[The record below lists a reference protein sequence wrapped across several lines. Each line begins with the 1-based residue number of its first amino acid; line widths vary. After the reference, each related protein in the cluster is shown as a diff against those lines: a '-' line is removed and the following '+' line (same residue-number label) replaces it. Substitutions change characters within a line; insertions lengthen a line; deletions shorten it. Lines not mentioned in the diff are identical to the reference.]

1 MRTNPG
7 ERPYQSQPVCQKG
20 AYKNKSKNEMVQ
32 DMGRNKNKT
41 SGVKYIYGMIEEGRC
56 ALGRQPVVVFTFTF
70 RISLCREK
78 HLADSFF
85 LFYIIHSILLLQ
97 QAEFEMRRQSSEA
110 TVARKSSA
118 ITLALVIRMS
128 TWRCRQSAEKKMMRV
143 REEGWPV
150 FVIDVFV
157 IELCA
162 GLLSPLINNELLYAY
177 VRG

>member
-1 MRTNPG
+1 MVDMHRWMLK
-7 ERPYQSQPVCQKG
+7 YQLDFIEQSLL
-20 AYKNKSKNEMVQ
+20 
-32 DMGRNKNKT
+32 R
-41 SGVKYIYGMIEEGRC
+41 GVYLTHLVSDSVYSSIQAFLRI
-56 ALGRQPVVVFTFTF
+56 FTFTF

-128 TWRCRQSAEKKMMRV
+128 TWWCRQSAEKKMMRV

-177 VRG
+177 VGAKRRETFRRQSSV

>member
-1 MRTNPG
+1 MRSRSSTCCSFYIHFSHFFMS
-7 ERPYQSQPVCQKG
+7 RKTF
-20 AYKNKSKNEMVQ
+20 
-32 DMGRNKNKT
+32 GR
-41 SGVKYIYGMIEEGRC
+41 
-56 ALGRQPVVVFTFTF
+56 
-70 RISLCREK
+70 
-78 HLADSFF
+78 F
-85 LFYIIHSILLLQ
+85 LLSFYIIHSILLLQ

-128 TWRCRQSAEKKMMRV
+128 TWWCRQSAEKKMMRV